1 MSIISESFCK
11 KSSNIIELNLT
22 SFSDCCVMVLKSNG
36 DEKQLFSDHINY
48 VFNECSNVLSNSGEV
63 IIYVDIIENGNKI
76 RYEINSIKDVEKLK
90 EFKNNIK
97 DLYKL

>member
-22 SFSDCCVMVLKSNG
+22 SFSDCCVMALKSNG
-36 DEKQLFSDHINY
+36 DEKKLFSDHVNY
-48 VFNECSNVLSNSGEV
+48 VFNECSKVLSNSGEI
-63 IIYVDIIENGNKI
+63 IIYVNIIDNGNKI
-76 RYEINSIKDVEKLK
+76 RYDINSIKDIEKLK
-90 EFKNNIK
+90 EFNNNIK